1 MSKKTT
7 KSKENAIKA
16 IMEYRN
22 ELLEEFLLLK
32 KILSEKLS
40 NLCET
45 GIDNEVYICLDDIK
59 TEQDIVYTVLRR
71 NMIVNLKASLDEMR
85 KDNAMQVFHSINNHP
100 DLYCYKEFFKME
112 ELSDK
117 YFLAKEAIDFL
128 DM

>member
-45 GIDNEVYICLDDIK
+45 GIDNEAYICLDDIK

-117 YFLAKEAIDFL
+117 YSLAKEAIDYL

>member
-45 GIDNEVYICLDDIK
+45 GIDNKAYICLDDIK

-117 YFLAKEAIDFL
+117 YSLAKEAIDYL